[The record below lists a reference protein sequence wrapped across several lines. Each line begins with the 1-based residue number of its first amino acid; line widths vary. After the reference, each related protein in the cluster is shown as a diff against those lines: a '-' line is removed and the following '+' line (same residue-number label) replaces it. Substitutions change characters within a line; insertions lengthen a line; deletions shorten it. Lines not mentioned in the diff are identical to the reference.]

1 MQESNFLSAPPV
13 DIKHHTHLCIEE
25 IGIVKKVRGNETIK
39 RRLLDLGL
47 IEGTIIKPVLV
58 SPSGDPRAF
67 EFRGGLIAIRKEDG
81 KNIELK

>member
-1 MQESNFLSAPPV
+1 MEVCKKVRTINEL
-13 DIKHHTHLCIEE
+13 KIEE
-25 IGIVKKVRGNETIK
+25 IGTVKRVEGNETIK

-47 IEGTIIKPVLV
+47 IEGTKIKPVLV

-67 EFRGGLIAIRKEDG
+67 EFRGGVIAIRKEDG